1 MVMWTMND
9 YSDIFIDAR
18 ERMIGQAEVTKGL
31 WQDEVQKRFYE
42 QHVDPAIE
50 AVRVYLTE
58 SKQLEYVGKGLKELT
73 DFVNEKIAEFNSIG

>member
-1 MVMWTMND
+1 MTD
-9 YSDIFIDAR
+9 YSDIFISAR

-31 WQDEVQKRFYE
+31 WLDEVQLRFYE
-42 QHVDPAIE
+42 LHVDPSIE

-73 DFVNEKIAEFNSIG
+73 DFVNEKIAEFNSI

>member
-58 SKQLEYVGKGLKELT
+58 SKQFEYVGKGLKELT
-73 DFVNEKIAEFNSIG
+73 DFVNEKVSEFNSI

>member
-1 MVMWTMND
+1 MWAMND

-58 SKQLEYVGKGLKELT
+58 SKQFEYVGKGLKELT
-73 DFVNEKIAEFNSIG
+73 DFVNEKVSEFNSI

>member
-1 MVMWTMND
+1 MIMWTMND

-58 SKQLEYVGKGLKELT
+58 SKQFEYVGKGLKELT
-73 DFVNEKIAEFNSIG
+73 DFVNEKVSEFNSI

>member
-58 SKQLEYVGKGLKELT
+58 SKQFEYVSKGLKELT
-73 DFVNEKIAEFNSIG
+73 DFVNEKVSEFNSI

>member
-31 WQDEVQKRFYE
+31 WQDEVQERFYK

-58 SKQLEYVGKGLKELT
+58 SKQFEYVGKGLKELT
-73 DFVNEKIAEFNSIG
+73 DFVNEKVSEFNTV

>member
-1 MVMWTMND
+1 MIMWTMND

-58 SKQLEYVGKGLKELT
+58 SKQFEYVGKGLKELT
-73 DFVNEKIAEFNSIG
+73 DFVNEKVSDFNSI

>member
-1 MVMWTMND
+1 MWTLID

-18 ERMIGQAEVTKGL
+18 ERMIGQAEVTKEL

-58 SKQLEYVGKGLKELT
+58 SNQFEYIGKGLKELT
-73 DFVNEKIAEFNSIG
+73 NFVNEKLAEFNSI